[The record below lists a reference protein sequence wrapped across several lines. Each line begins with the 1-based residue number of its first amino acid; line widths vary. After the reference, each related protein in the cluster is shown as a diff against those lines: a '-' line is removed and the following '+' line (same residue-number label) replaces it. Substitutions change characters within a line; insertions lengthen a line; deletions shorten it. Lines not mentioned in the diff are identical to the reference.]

1 MNATQLRL
9 LPDARP
15 LVDLLGAG
23 FFRSIP
29 ECPGVYLLRDAS
41 DAVLYVGKARNL
53 RQRLRS
59 YRVAN
64 PESLPRRRMRLLH
77 LARRI
82 EWQITGDEPAA
93 LDRERVLLR
102 ELKPRFNRAGVWPAP
117 PRYLAWRVD
126 GETLELVVSATP
138 EEGWNLHGPLGAVAR
153 GFRASV
159 ARLLWCGWSGR
170 QGAIGL
176 PAGWIHGRL
185 PECVALRPGPGA
197 TVSAQDAAGLLHLLC
212 TGNPEPLRQWLQ
224 HSPECSEHPFLRRLI
239 AVDLESIAPQEPGP
253 APGTAKSGIGPLTSD
268 GAWL

>member
-9 LPDARP
+9 LPDSRP

-29 ECPGVYLLRDAS
+29 ESPGVYLLRDAG

-64 PESLPRRRMRLLH
+64 PDSEPRRRMRLLH

-82 EWQITGDEPAA
+82 EWQITGDEPTA
-93 LDRERVLLR
+93 LARERELLR

-117 PRYLAWRVD
+117 PRYLAWRVA
-126 GETLELVVSATP
+126 GEALELMVSAAP
-138 EEGWNLHGPLGAVAR
+138 NEGWNHHGPLGAVAR

-159 ARLLWCGWSGR
+159 VRLLWCGWFGR
-170 QGAIGL
+170 QGATGL

-185 PECVALRPGPGA
+185 PECVTLRPDPGA
-197 TVSAQDAAGLLHLLC
+197 PVSAQEAAGLLNLLC
-212 TGNPEPLRQWLQ
+212 VGNPDPLRQWLH
-224 HSPECSEHPFLRRLI
+224 HSPECSGHPILHSLI
-239 AVDLESIAPQEPGP
+239 AADLESIDPRNPNPSPGPPNPEPGR
-253 APGTAKSGIGPLTSD
+253 
-268 GAWL
+268 